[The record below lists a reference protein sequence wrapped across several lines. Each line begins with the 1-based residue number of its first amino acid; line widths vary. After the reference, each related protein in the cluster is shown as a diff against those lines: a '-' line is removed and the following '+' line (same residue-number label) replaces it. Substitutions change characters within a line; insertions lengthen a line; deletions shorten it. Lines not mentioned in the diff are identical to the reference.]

1 MKTAELK
8 ADLYKL
14 IDQTDDVAILKA
26 VKILLG
32 KRIYKR
38 NIKDFWD
45 DLPDVVK
52 AELEESIVQ
61 SDKDEVYAHEEVVM
75 EMKTKYNIGL

>member
-14 IDQTDDVAILKA
+14 IDQTDDIAILKA
-26 VKILLG
+26 VKTLLG
-32 KRIYKR
+32 KRVYKR

-45 DLPDVVK
+45 DLPDDIK
-52 AELEESIVQ
+52 TKLEESLVQ
-61 SDKDEVYAHEEVVM
+61 SDKDEVYTHEEVVM
-75 EMKTKYNIGL
+75 EMKAIYNLGL